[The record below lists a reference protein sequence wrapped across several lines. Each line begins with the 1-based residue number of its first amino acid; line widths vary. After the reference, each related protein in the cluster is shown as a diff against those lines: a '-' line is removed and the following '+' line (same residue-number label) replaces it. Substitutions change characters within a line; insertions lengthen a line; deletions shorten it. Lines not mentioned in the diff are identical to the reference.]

1 MNNMT
6 TVDDL
11 LAQSGLSKLR
21 DYQNIRRI
29 VGRVLTHWPE
39 HARYCAMRFNG
50 DDVAF
55 LERMDSIGRLIL
67 TIMGDDIDTY
77 CVDYR
82 WMCEEFLREE
92 IHFRRHGQYRLSTF
106 EEAFKEVYGVQA
118 YMSRYVRGIL
128 LSQMLWSPHAR
139 AFDYFRTTFLDSL
152 PKHGAYLEVG
162 PGHGLFLYFASR
174 CANLDV
180 VEAWDVSSSSIA
192 ETRSTLEILGVNREI
207 VIVEQDVLR
216 APSRHGEF
224 DGAVISEVLEHLE
237 QPNLALRTLHRALK
251 PGGRIFINAP
261 LNSPAPDHI
270 FLWRTPDEFRSFVV
284 NQGFEI
290 ESFELFPVTG
300 ATVELALRQNLSI
313 SCVVVAVKRAD

>member
-1 MNNMT
+1 VSDRTSVN
-6 TVDDL
+6 DL
-11 LAQSGLSKLR
+11 ISRSGLGRLR
-21 DYQNIRRI
+21 DYPDIRRVI
-29 VGRVLTHWPE
+29 EHLLTVWPE
-39 HARYCAMRFNG
+39 HARYCAMRFDG

-55 LERMDSIGRLIL
+55 LGRMDSVAHLIL
-67 TIMGDDIDTY
+67 TIVGDDLDKY

-92 IHFRRHGQYRLSTF
+92 IHFRRHGRYRLSTF
-106 EEAFKEVYGVQA
+106 DAAFQEVYGVKA

-128 LSQMLWSPHAR
+128 LSQLLWLPHAR

-152 PKHGAYLEVG
+152 PIGSAYLEVG
-162 PGHGLFLYFASR
+162 PGHGLFLYFASK
-174 CANLDV
+174 CANLGAL
-180 VEAWDVSSSSIA
+180 EAWDVSSSSIA
-192 ETRSTLEILGVNREI
+192 ETRSTLKILGVNRDI
-207 VIVEQDVLR
+207 AIVEQDVLK

-270 FLWRTPDEFRSFVV
+270 YLWRTPEEFRRFVV
-284 NQGFEI
+284 DQGFEI

-300 ATVELALRQNLSI
+300 ATVELALRQCLSI
-313 SCVVVAVKRAD
+313 SCVVVAVAI